1 MKINNLEKKDF
12 SEKIDWDRAFPKK
25 SSPDFLER
33 VYQNWQNL
41 ERAELNKK
49 GDTAFRLYREF
60 KPDKGRIN
68 KSTIFYL
75 WLYLCLNRSW
85 ERNEK
90 ITFSEKRG
98 EKTACHEKCWSDE
111 VGKVLGQLEIRFP
124 YNLQIQTLRKYT
136 NRKDFK
142 SVIAWTATDP
152 GISIVIGKIFIEG
165 AKAFKKM
172 AEGFK
177 NKQIDFN
184 NLKLNFRFAN
194 YIRLQKYVKKR
205 NLMRTLGINKEKCD
219 LLLTEAESQG
229 FIKTLRYPH
238 NSIWIIHI
246 KHRKRPISKH
256 SASIDT
262 RN

>member
-1 MKINNLEKKDF
+1 MQINNLEKKDF

-25 SSPDFLER
+25 SSPDFLNQ
-33 VYQNWQNL
+33 VSQNWQNL
-41 ERAELNKK
+41 ERGEFNKK
-49 GDTAFRLYREF
+49 GNSALRLYREF
-60 KPDKGRIN
+60 KPSKGRIN
-68 KSTIFYL
+68 EYTIFTL
-75 WLYLCLNRSW
+75 WLFLCLKRPW
-85 ERNEK
+85 KRNWK
-90 ITFSEKRG
+90 ITFSERSGKNI
-98 EKTACHEKCWSDE
+98 WDE
-111 VGKVLGQLEIRFP
+111 MDGVLEQLKIHFP
-124 YNLQIQTLRKYT
+124 DNLQIQTLRKYT

-142 SVIAWTATDP
+142 SIIVWTAADP
-152 GISIVIGKIFIEG
+152 GISVVIGKIFIEA
-165 AKAFKKM
+165 AKAFEKM
-172 AEGFK
+172 AEVFK

-184 NLKLNFRFAN
+184 NLKFNFKFAS
-194 YIRLQKYVKKR
+194 YIGSQKYVKKR